1 MFQQKE
7 KPNLYRLW
15 KPSIKKLSVKK
26 INIQKEWMKWD
37 QTSDDNL
44 AVIGAE
50 GSIQKLPLHC
60 SALIALEGQGGKC
73 WRDLCPAGLFFQE
86 VSQPWEMLHSVF
98 SPQLGLKID
107 PLSTPRSYCS
117 V

>member
-1 MFQQKE
+1 
-7 KPNLYRLW
+7 
-15 KPSIKKLSVKK
+15 
-26 INIQKEWMKWD
+26 MKWD

-73 WRDLCPAGLFFQE
+73 WRDLCPARLVLPGSFTTLRDATQCFQSSIRIE
-86 VSQPWEMLHSVF
+86 
-98 SPQLGLKID
+98 D
-107 PLSTPRSYCS
+107 
-117 V
+117 